1 MATSVPV
8 HLSTRGPEE
17 PETPYEQYV
26 YAYPHQ
32 KAYRL
37 LENGPLLSELWS
49 RERLDNLS
57 LYAHI
62 PFCEMR
68 CGFCNLFTRT
78 GAPEEITRAFL
89 ATLRRQAHVTR
100 EALEAKGDPIRF
112 TLAAF
117 GGGTPTYLTAAEL
130 AELCDICETVMG
142 ADLRAVPF
150 SVETSPATATADR
163 LAVLAERGA
172 TRLSIGVQSFLDEE
186 ARAAV
191 RPQKRAEVDAA
202 LARLKEAGFPVLNID
217 LIYGIDGQ
225 TERSFR
231 TSLDAALDWEPEEI
245 YLYPL
250 YVRPLTGL
258 STRHDKAQQL
268 WDAQRLA
275 LYRFGRDHL
284 LAAGYRQTSLR
295 VFQRPGTAADTGGR
309 QRPGTGGGEES
320 ISEYNQQAGMVGL
333 GVGAR
338 SFTETMHYTTDYAVA
353 VPEVRRIIDEYI
365 ATPTESFRRVQWAF
379 EMDDDERRRM
389 YVLQALLEADGMSVS
404 GYRDRFGTVPA
415 EDFPQEFRLLAGQG
429 WLDLA
434 GDGNGAG
441 GAGRARK
448 SAARVADLDVLRL
461 TPEGLAWADAV
472 GPVFFSQRVRDALAH
487 YQDR

>member
-1 MATSVPV
+1 MGTPVTLPSPSIRPPAPATDAD
-8 HLSTRGPEE
+8 
-17 PETPYEQYV
+17 TPYQQYV

-37 LENGPLLSELWS
+37 LADGPLLRDLWAG
-49 RERLDNLS
+49 ERLDALA

-78 GAPEEITRAFL
+78 GAPEDVTSAFL
-89 ATLRRQAHVTR
+89 DTLERQARVTR
-100 EALEAKGDPIRF
+100 QALDAQDRPLRF

-117 GGGTPTYLTAAEL
+117 GGGTPTYLTADEL
-130 AELCDICETVMG
+130 TRLCDICEHVMG
-142 ADLRAVPF
+142 ADLRAASW

-172 TRLSIGVQSFLDEE
+172 TRLSIGVQSFIDEE

-191 RPQKRAEVDAA
+191 RPQKRQEAEAA
-202 LARLKEAGFPVLNID
+202 LARLRDAKFPILNID

-225 TERSFR
+225 TERTFKV
-231 TSLDAALDWEPEEI
+231 SLDAALAWEPEEI

-258 STRHDKAQQL
+258 STRHAATPAE
-268 WDAQRLA
+268 WDDQRLR
-275 LYRFGRDHL
+275 LYRYGRDHL
-284 LAAGYRQTSLR
+284 LSAGYEQTSMR
-295 VFQRPGTAADTGGR
+295 VFRRPGTAAVQDTAGS
-309 QRPGTGGGEES
+309 S

-338 SFTETMHYTTDYAVA
+338 SFTTDLHYTTDYAVA
-353 VPEVRRIIDEYI
+353 VPEVRRIIDDYI
-365 ATPTESFRRVQWAF
+365 ATPSERFQRAQWAF
-379 EMDDDERRRM
+379 RMDEDERRRM
-389 YVLQALLEADGMSVS
+389 YVLQHLLESS
-404 GYRDRFGTVPA
+404 GLDLAPYERRFGTRF
-415 EDFPQEFRLLAGQG
+415 EDDFAAQLGTLRQHHWLRDDAGT
-429 WLDLA
+429 
-434 GDGNGAG
+434 
-441 GAGRARK
+441 
-448 SAARVADLDVLRL
+448 LRL
-461 TPEGLAWADAV
+461 TLEGMARADAI
-472 GPVFFSQRVRDALAH
+472 GPLFFSATVRRNMSS

>member
-1 MATSVPV
+1 MTHTVALPTPSFPVPA
-8 HLSTRGPEE
+8 PANE

-37 LENGPLLSELWS
+37 LDDGPLLSDLWS
-49 RERLDNLS
+49 TERLDALS

-78 GAPEEITRAFL
+78 GAPED
-89 ATLRRQAHVTR
+89 VTR
-100 EALEAKGDPIRF
+100 EFLRTLERQARVTRRALEAKGEPIRF
-112 TLAAF
+112 PLAAF

-130 AELCDICETVMG
+130 TRLCDICEDVMG
-142 ADLRAVPF
+142 ADLHAASW

-163 LAVLAERGA
+163 IAVLAERGA
-172 TRLSIGVQSFLDEE
+172 TRLSIGVQSFIDEE

-191 RPQKRAEVDAA
+191 RPQKRQEVEDS
-202 LARLKEAGFPVLNID
+202 LARLKEAKFPILNID

-225 TERSFR
+225 TERTFKV
-231 TSLDAALDWEPEEI
+231 SLDAALAWEPEEI

-258 STRHDKAQQL
+258 STRHAATLQD
-268 WDAQRLA
+268 WNEQRLR
-275 LYRFGRDHL
+275 LYRYGRDHL
-284 LAAGYRQTSLR
+284 LSAGYEQTSMR
-295 VFQRPGTAADTGGR
+295 VFRRTGTAAVEDADGS
-309 QRPGTGGGEES
+309 S

-338 SFTETMHYTTDYAVA
+338 SFTTELHYTTDYAVA
-353 VPEVRRIIDEYI
+353 VPEVRRIIDDYI
-365 ATPTESFRRVQWAF
+365 ATPTERFERAQWAF
-379 EMDDDERRRM
+379 RMDGGERRRM
-389 YVLQALLEADGMSVS
+389 YVLQHLLESTGLRTADYEQRFATRFEDDFGPQAQALLDRNWLREADGKL
-404 GYRDRFGTVPA
+404 G
-415 EDFPQEFRLLAGQG
+415 
-429 WLDLA
+429 
-434 GDGNGAG
+434 
-441 GAGRARK
+441 
-448 SAARVADLDVLRL
+448 L
-461 TPEGLAWADAV
+461 TLEGMAWADAI
-472 GPVFFSQRVRDALAH
+472 GPMFFSSRVRDNMTA

>member
-1 MATSVPV
+1 MTHTVALPTPSFPVPA
-8 HLSTRGPEE
+8 PANE

-37 LENGPLLSELWS
+37 LDDGPLLSDLWS
-49 RERLDNLS
+49 TERLDALS

-78 GAPEEITRAFL
+78 GAPED
-89 ATLRRQAHVTR
+89 VTR
-100 EALEAKGDPIRF
+100 EFLRTLERQARVTRRALEAKGEPIRF
-112 TLAAF
+112 PLAAF

-130 AELCDICETVMG
+130 TRLCDICEDVMG
-142 ADLRAVPF
+142 ADLHAASW

-163 LAVLAERGA
+163 IAVLAERGA
-172 TRLSIGVQSFLDEE
+172 TRLSIGVQSFIDEE

-191 RPQKRAEVDAA
+191 RPQKRQEVEDS
-202 LARLKEAGFPVLNID
+202 LARLKEAKFPILNID

-225 TERSFR
+225 TERTFKV
-231 TSLDAALDWEPEEI
+231 SLDAALAWEPEEI

-258 STRHDKAQQL
+258 STRHAATLQD
-268 WDAQRLA
+268 WNEQRLR
-275 LYRFGRDHL
+275 LYRYGRDHL
-284 LAAGYRQTSLR
+284 LSAGYEQTSMR
-295 VFQRPGTAADTGGR
+295 VFRRTGTAAVEDADGS
-309 QRPGTGGGEES
+309 S

-338 SFTETMHYTTDYAVA
+338 SFTTELHYTTDYAVA
-353 VPEVRRIIDEYI
+353 VPEVRRIIDDYI
-365 ATPTESFRRVQWAF
+365 ATPTERFERAQWAF
-379 EMDDDERRRM
+379 RMDGGERRRM
-389 YVLQALLEADGMSVS
+389 YVLQHLLESTGLRTADYEQRFATRFEDDFGPQAQALLDRNWLREADGKL
-404 GYRDRFGTVPA
+404 G
-415 EDFPQEFRLLAGQG
+415 
-429 WLDLA
+429 
-434 GDGNGAG
+434 
-441 GAGRARK
+441 
-448 SAARVADLDVLRL
+448 L
-461 TPEGLAWADAV
+461 TLEGMAWADAI
-472 GPVFFSQRVRDALAH
+472 GPMFFSSRVRENMTA